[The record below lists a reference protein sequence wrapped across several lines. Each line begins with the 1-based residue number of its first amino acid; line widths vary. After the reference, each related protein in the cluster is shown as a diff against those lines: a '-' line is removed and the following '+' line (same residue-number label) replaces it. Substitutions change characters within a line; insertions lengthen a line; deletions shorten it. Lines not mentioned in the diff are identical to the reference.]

1 MKRFKLIIIILL
13 INCGLANAKTI
24 DNINVSGNKRI
35 ETETVISYLALNI
48 GDEISNKELSK
59 SLKNLYATNLFA
71 DISISED
78 KGTIYVRVLENPIV
92 NEIAF
97 EGNVRIK
104 NDFLQRELSL
114 YTRSVYTKSKVQNNL
129 ERLKQIYE
137 KSGYFGATINPK
149 IIVLDDNRVN
159 VVFEINEGTRAKIRK
174 INIIGNENY
183 SDDLLKDKISTKE
196 SRWYKFLSGN
206 TSYDADRIDYDKEL
220 LRRFY
225 LSRGYA
231 DFQVQSITSKL
242 TKDKKSFYITVKVEE
257 GERYRFSKVETKA
270 LLKDVNQEEINS
282 IVNELTKTGD
292 WYSSNKIEKAVLAL
306 TKSLENQQ
314 YAFVK
319 VSPDVS
325 KNDDNKEISI
335 VYNIGEGQKV
345 FVNNI
350 NVSGNERT
358 RDEVIR
364 REFKLIEGDAFNRDK
379 LIKTERDLR
388 NLDFFDKVNVKVKE
402 VDKGLTDINVNVS
415 EKSTG
420 EFSMGAGFSTEDGAL
435 ADFSISEDNFLGKG
449 QKVKL
454 GTVLSGKSQQIDF
467 GFTEPYF
474 LNRDLSAGFDI
485 FNVEKDYQDESSYD
499 KKLTGFALR
508 LGYPLKEDLRQNIA
522 YNFEKS
528 NIYNVGEDAS
538 TYIKEQ
544 AGNSTKSSISSVLTY
559 DTRDSA
565 FDPTEGTLL
574 KMSNELAGL
583 GGLKFIKNTVGGGFY
598 YPLSDQW
605 IFSNYTEAGNVF
617 AYGGDDINISDRF
630 FIGGKTLR
638 GFERSGIGPRDK
650 KTDDALGGENYI
662 KNSMELSFPL
672 GVSQDLGLKGYSFLD
687 AGTLW
692 GATSSSSNIHDDSSV
707 RASFG
712 VGLAWKS
719 PMGPLRINLAFPFLK
734 EDYDKDE
741 VFSFTFGTR
750 F

>member
-71 DISISED
+71 DISISEE

-159 VVFEINEGTRAKIRK
+159 VVFEIKEGTRAKIRK

-499 KKLTGFALR
+499 KKMTGFALR

-528 NIYNVGEDAS
+528 NIYNVGKDAS

-565 FDPTEGTLL
+565 FDPTEGALL